1 MAYDLGD
8 PVGLSVTTRN
18 AADQVEDA
26 GTVVLTIELPDE
38 TSVTPA
44 ITHAPLTGVYSVNYP
59 TTQVGLHRVRWLAT
73 GANASSYPDA
83 FNVFP
88 ANPEFV
94 VSLRQALRKLRLT
107 APSADDIE
115 DVREY
120 MAAAT
125 AVIERHR
132 CEVVAP
138 RQVTEF
144 VDCSGRSLIL
154 RQTPVISL
162 TSVASVDGST
172 VDVAGLIVSNPNAG
186 IVRYRTG
193 GWFTG
198 LYEVTYRAGRTV
210 IPSNYVRAAL
220 IIIEHLWQT
229 ERPFAS
235 GMDGAYD
242 DSMHLV
248 RGMGFA
254 VPNRAIELLGKPPP
268 MVA

>member
-1 MAYDLGD
+1 VAHDLGD
-8 PVGLSVTTRN
+8 VVGLSVTTSN
-18 AADQVEDA
+18 AAGTPEEA
-26 GTVVLTIELPDE
+26 GPVVLTITLPDQ
-38 TSVTPA
+38 TAVTPT
-44 ITHAPLTGVYSVNYP
+44 ITHTLGTAVYSVDFP

-73 GANASSYPDA
+73 GANASAYPDV
-83 FNVFP
+83 FNVYP
-88 ANPEFV
+88 PNPEFV
-94 VSLRQALRKLRLT
+94 VPLRQALRKLRLT
-107 APSADDIE
+107 NPSADDIE

-120 MAAAT
+120 SAAAT

-132 CEVVAP
+132 GEVVTP
-138 RQVTEF
+138 RTVTDF
-144 VDCSGRSLIL
+144 VDASGPSLIL
-154 RQTPVISL
+154 PHTPVLSL
-162 TSVASVDGST
+162 TSVTRLDGAVVDTS
-172 VDVAGLIVSNPNAG
+172 GLVVVKPNAG

-198 LYEVTYRAGRTV
+198 LHEVVYIAGQSV
-210 IPSNYVRAAL
+210 IPSNYARAAL

-229 ERPFAS
+229 ERPFAT

>member
-1 MAYDLGD
+1 MAHDLGEVV
-8 PVGLSVTTRN
+8 PLSVTTRN
-18 AADQVEDA
+18 SAGVVEDA
-26 GTVVLTIELPDE
+26 GTVVLTITLPNQ
-38 TSVTPA
+38 TAVTPT
-44 ITHAPLTGVYSVNYP
+44 IMHTPSTGLYAVDFP

-73 GANASSYPDA
+73 GANASAYPDA

-94 VSLRQALRKLRLT
+94 VPLAQALRKLRLT
-107 APSADDIE
+107 NPSVDDID

-132 CEVVAP
+132 GEVVAP
-138 RQVTEF
+138 RSVTDF
-144 VDCSGRSLIL
+144 VEGSGRSLIL
-154 RQTPVISL
+154 PHTPVISL
-162 TSVASVDGST
+162 GTVTRLDGAGIDT
-172 VDVAGLIVSNPNAG
+172 AGLVVVKPNAG
-186 IVRYRTG
+186 IVRYRSS

-198 LYEVTYRAGRTV
+198 LHEVTYTAGRTV

-229 ERPFAS
+229 ERPFAT

-242 DSMHLV
+242 DSMTLV

-254 VPNRAIELLGKPPP
+254 VPNRALELLGKPPQL
-268 MVA
+268 VA

>member
-1 MAYDLGD
+1 MANDLGSF
-8 PVGLSVTTRN
+8 VGLAVTTRN
-18 AADQVEDA
+18 AAGVIEDA
-26 GTVVLTIELPDE
+26 TQVTLTITLPDQ
-38 TSVTPA
+38 TAVTPA
-44 ITHAPLTGVYSVNYP
+44 VTHTAGTGVYTVDYP

-73 GANASSYPDA
+73 GANADAYPDV

-94 VSLRQALRKLRLT
+94 VPLSQAIRKLRLT
-107 APSADDIE
+107 NPTADDVE

-120 MAAAT
+120 SAAAT

-132 CEVVAP
+132 GEVVAP

-144 VDCSGRSLIL
+144 VDASGPSLIL
-154 RQTPVISL
+154 PRTPVLSV
-162 TSVASVDGST
+162 TSVTRLDGTVVDA
-172 VDVAGLIVSNPNAG
+172 AGLVVVKPNAG
-186 IVRYRTG
+186 IVRYRSG
-193 GWFTG
+193 GWFSG
-198 LYEVTYRAGRTV
+198 LHEVDYRAGRTV

-229 ERPFAS
+229 ERPFDT

-242 DSMHLV
+242 DSMTLV

-254 VPNRAIELLGKPPP
+254 VPNRAIELLGKPSV